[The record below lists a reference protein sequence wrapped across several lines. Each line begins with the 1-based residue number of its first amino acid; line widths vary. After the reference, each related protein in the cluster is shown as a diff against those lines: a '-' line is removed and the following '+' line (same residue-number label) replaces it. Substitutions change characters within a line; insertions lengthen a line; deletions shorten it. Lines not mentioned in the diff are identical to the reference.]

1 MWWKALASLVVAAP
15 QVLALIRFPCSQLV
29 TERLDPLVTSGQV
42 SPHLH
47 QIIGGNAFN
56 ISMDLNNVISKIATC
71 TTCRFVEDK
80 SNYWTA
86 VMFFRHPNGS
96 YIRVPQMANHNT
108 GPGLQDGGMTVY
120 YFQPPNNART
130 TAFRPGFRMI
140 VGDPM
145 RRSAAGIPS
154 NSPSL
159 KATTMRCF
167 QGNSLGNGV
176 PGDAPDSMAF
186 PNQPCSGG
194 IRSNLYFPGCWD
206 GKTLDPPDHSSHVAW
221 PNGGFF
227 GTSCPSS
234 HPVRLPLLFIEIV
247 WDTRP
252 FNDRS
257 LWPASGQPFLWSMG
271 DPTGYGQHADYVFG
285 WEGDSLQR
293 AMDTCTNGNGIPT
306 DCKVLTVQGTD
317 AMNKCKQFA
326 KVPEVVE
333 GTYLRELP
341 GCNPIQSGPSSA
353 TMIRECNAPSTL
365 TNKPVQTIAMPIVTP
380 PWPVCGNGQLEPR
393 CDSVP
398 VTLTQPGSNPN
409 ITPIIIPPGPS
420 PAPGPGPGPVNPA
433 PPPAG
438 AIPKFGQV
446 RNYPHYLGFLVLT
459 SVSHNR

>member
-1 MWWKALASLVVAAP
+1 
-15 QVLALIRFPCSQLV
+15 
-29 TERLDPLVTSGQV
+29 
-42 SPHLH
+42 
-47 QIIGGNAFN
+47 
-56 ISMDLNNVISKIATC
+56 MDLNNVISKIATC

-438 AIPKFGQV
+438 AIPKFGQCGGSGWTGSGSCASGTTCQIL
-446 RNYPHYLGFLVLT
+446 NEWFSQCL
-459 SVSHNR
+459 